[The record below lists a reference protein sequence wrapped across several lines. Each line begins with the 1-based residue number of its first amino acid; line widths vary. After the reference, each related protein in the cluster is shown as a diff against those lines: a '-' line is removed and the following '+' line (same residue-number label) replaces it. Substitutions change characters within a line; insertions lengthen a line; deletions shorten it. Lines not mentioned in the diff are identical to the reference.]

1 MSHENRVDILYSVV
15 KPFPSR
21 LKKAMF
27 AAASHGMIRRGT
39 WDGCAFNAAGVQVG
53 NDGINSYKKSF
64 REFNL
69 SEREVQ
75 VFISRWDGLQGTD
88 EECTFALREALQK
101 ADLFIDPSRV
111 KRVVR
116 KRVFTSQSTKEQEEF
131 EALVKDMKF
140 DEDTELVS
148 DVQDVVEMFAGQG

>member
-1 MSHENRVDILYSVV
+1 MNHETRVETLYEVC

-27 AAASHGMIRRGT
+27 AAASHGLIKRRT

-53 NDGINSYKKSF
+53 NMEIDSYHKSF
-64 REFNL
+64 REFSL
-69 SEREVQ
+69 PQAAVER
-75 VFISRWDGLQGTD
+75 FISVWDSLKGTD

-116 KRVFTSQSTKEQEEF
+116 KRVFTSQATKEQLEF
-131 EALVKDMKF
+131 EAMVKDIKF
-140 DEDTELVS
+140 DDDSELVS
-148 DVQDVVEMFAGQG
+148 DIHDVVEMFAGQG